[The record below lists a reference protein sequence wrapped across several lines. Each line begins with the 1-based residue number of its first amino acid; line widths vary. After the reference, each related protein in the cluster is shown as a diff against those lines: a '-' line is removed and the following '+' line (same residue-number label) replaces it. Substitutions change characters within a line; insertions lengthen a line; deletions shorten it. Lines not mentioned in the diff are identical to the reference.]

1 MASLVQGN
9 NKINNSLVSKIR
21 AIDPYLKKEQEQAV
35 EKLLLGEDV
44 LAILPTGFGKS
55 RIFQAYS
62 RVKDNEMNGCSVVL
76 VIAPLSS
83 IIDDQITALK
93 SSGYPAADVKFL
105 QHEDLERCD
114 FKVLFSS
121 AENVLTTKFQDHL
134 LDRQSELHKRV
145 CCIVVDEA
153 HKVETWTGKR

>member
-9 NKINNSLVSKIR
+9 INKINNSLVSKIR

-62 RVKDNEMNGCSVVL
+62 RHC
-76 VIAPLSS
+76 
-83 IIDDQITALK
+83 
-93 SSGYPAADVKFL
+93 
-105 QHEDLERCD
+105 ER
-114 FKVLFSS
+114 
-121 AENVLTTKFQDHL
+121 
-134 LDRQSELHKRV
+134 
-145 CCIVVDEA
+145 
-153 HKVETWTGKR
+153 

>member
-9 NKINNSLVSKIR
+9 NKINNSLVFKIR

-62 RVKDNEMNGCSVVL
+62 HVKDNEN
-76 VIAPLSS
+76 
-83 IIDDQITALK
+83 
-93 SSGYPAADVKFL
+93 Y
-105 QHEDLERCD
+105 EW
-114 FKVLFSS
+114 LFSCS
-121 AENVLTTKFQDHL
+121 RHCPSIKHY
-134 LDRQSELHKRV
+134 
-145 CCIVVDEA
+145 
-153 HKVETWTGKR
+153 

>member
-44 LAILPTGFGKS
+44 LAILPTGFRKS

-62 RVKDNEMNGCSVVL
+62 CVKDNEMNGCSVVL

-93 SSGYPAADVKFL
+93 SSGNPA
-105 QHEDLERCD
+105 
-114 FKVLFSS
+114 VLFSS
-121 AENVLTTKFQDHL
+121 AENV
-134 LDRQSELHKRV
+134 
-145 CCIVVDEA
+145 
-153 HKVETWTGKR
+153 

>member
-62 RVKDNEMNGCSVVL
+62 RVKDNENYEWLFGCSRHC
-76 VIAPLSS
+76 PS
-83 IIDDQITALK
+83 IK
-93 SSGYPAADVKFL
+93 HY
-105 QHEDLERCD
+105 
-114 FKVLFSS
+114 
-121 AENVLTTKFQDHL
+121 
-134 LDRQSELHKRV
+134 
-145 CCIVVDEA
+145 
-153 HKVETWTGKR
+153 

>member
-55 RIFQAYS
+55 RIFHAYS
-62 RVKDNEMNGCSVVL
+62 RVKDNENYEWLFGCSRHC
-76 VIAPLSS
+76 PS
-83 IIDDQITALK
+83 IK
-93 SSGYPAADVKFL
+93 HY
-105 QHEDLERCD
+105 
-114 FKVLFSS
+114 
-121 AENVLTTKFQDHL
+121 
-134 LDRQSELHKRV
+134 
-145 CCIVVDEA
+145 
-153 HKVETWTGKR
+153 

>member
-1 MASLVQGN
+1 MASLVQEN
-9 NKINNSLVSKIR
+9 HKELMSKIR

-55 RIFQAYS
+55 RIFQTYS

-83 IIDDQITALK
+83 IIDDQITVLH
-93 SSGYPAADVKFL
+93 SSGYSAADVKCL
-105 QHEDLERCD
+105 QQEDLERCD
-114 FKVLFSS
+114 FKVLFGS
-121 AENVLTTKFQDHL
+121 AENVLTTKFQNLL
-134 LDRQSELHKRV
+134 LDRQSDLHKRV

-153 HKVETWTGKR
+153 HTVETWTGKR

>member
-134 LDRQSELHKRV
+134 RSSIR
-145 CCIVVDEA
+145 A
-153 HKVETWTGKR
+153 S